1 MIIVENSII
10 SEDIAD
16 KCFCCDL
23 DQCRG
28 MCCVEGDA
36 GAPLEKSEIPIL
48 DEIFPKI
55 RPYMTAEGI
64 AEAERNGLHTTDSE
78 GVLCTPL
85 VNNRECIFT
94 IFEEGIAKCAIE
106 KAFFDKKIT
115 FRKPVSCH
123 LYPLRIDDYGEFQTV
138 NYHTWDVC
146 KTAVCKGEKE
156 QMPLYIYLKEPLIRK
171 FGEKWYNELVER
183 CEEFLNSEFGIRS
196 SELIDN

>member
-1 MIIVENSII
+1 MIIVGNAII

-16 KCFCCDL
+16 RCFCCDL
-23 DQCRG
+23 GQCRG

-36 GAPLEKSEIPIL
+36 GAPLEKAEIPIL
-48 DEIFPKI
+48 DDIFPKI

-94 IFEEGIAKCAIE
+94 TFEDGVALCAIE
-106 KAFFDKKIT
+106 KAFFDKKIN

-123 LYPLRIDDYGEFQTV
+123 LYPLRIDDYGEFLVGRVPLGSVQ
-138 NYHTWDVC
+138 WR
-146 KTAVCKGEKE
+146 KTRRAAV
-156 QMPLYIYLKEPLIRK
+156 YLPERAANTQIRRTM
-171 FGEKWYNELVER
+171 V
-183 CEEFLNSEFGIRS
+183 
-196 SELIDN
+196 